1 MNTYKAFGLTI
12 ESDIML
18 NELLPWR
25 FDRPDL
31 VIKMGRV
38 PKNLKNFAIDKPNR
52 KIARDQFY
60 LDIKGIAKYYVHE
73 GKTIIYEPDKDAC
86 FEAVKLYLLGSCMGA
101 VLYQRKILSLHGSCI
116 NIEGRGILLTG
127 KSGAGKSTIASALL
141 RQGYKLVTD
150 DVAAIHVD
158 GLEKLMVLPS
168 YPSRKLWED
177 AIKRTGIKDQEQS
190 INRISNDVKKYS
202 VRCGDCFEE
211 NPTALNMIF
220 EIAIAVTAEIKI
232 AEITG
237 AQKLDVI
244 IRNSYRRLM
253 PQAMALR
260 EWHFQ
265 ECVGIANKV
274 RIFKII
280 RPPNTYLENEI
291 ADMILK
297 SSILE

>member
-12 ESDIML
+12 ESEITLD
-18 NELLPWR
+18 ELLPWSCEW
-25 FDRPDL
+25 PDL
-31 VIKMGRV
+31 AIKMGRV
-38 PKNLKNFAIDKPNR
+38 PKNLKNFVIDKPNR

-60 LDIKGIAKYYVHE
+60 LEIKGIAKYYVHE
-73 GKTIIYEPDKDAC
+73 GKTIIFEPDEKAS

-101 VLYQRKILSLHGSCI
+101 VLYQRKILPLHGSCI
-116 NIEGRGILLTG
+116 NIKGKGILLTG

-141 RQGYKLVTD
+141 RKGHKLVTD
-150 DVAAIHVD
+150 DVAATHVD
-158 GLEKLMVLPS
+158 ALEKLTVLPS

-177 AIKRTGIKDQEQS
+177 AIKRTGIKDQELT
-190 INRISNDVKKYS
+190 INRISNDIKKYS
-202 VRCGDCFEE
+202 LRCGDCFEE
-211 NPTALNMIF
+211 NPTVLKMIF
-220 EIAIAVTAEIKI
+220 EIVSAVTAEIKI

-274 RIFKII
+274 RVFKII
-280 RPPNTYLENEI
+280 RPQNAHLENEI
-291 ADMILK
+291 ADMIQER
-297 SSILE
+297 SMLE